1 MIDDDR
7 PARTRRQLLLTP
19 VGALSAGKVFST
31 LAVWTTNVAG
41 AILVFELTASALI
54 VGLVTVAQ
62 FTPQIAL
69 VPLSGARADRGDRFL
84 QVMLGTAVTALG
96 SVLLTVWALTVGYSE
111 PRDAYVMIAAAALVG
126 TGFAIAGPA
135 HSALLPSL
143 VRRSELADALALSS
157 LPIIVAR
164 SIGPAIGAGLYLTYG
179 AVGTFGF
186 AAVLH
191 LGFIGLLIDLR
202 RRVVTAARSE
212 GAVRDS
218 RIRAGI
224 AYLRRSPRTVLQ
236 ILGVGVIGVGTDPI
250 VTLTPSLADE
260 LGMPSGFVG
269 TLASSFGLGAA
280 LGFVVLSR
288 ARLRF
293 GIHRLGAIGLA
304 LMGLGT
310 LVSGLAPGPAV
321 AVTGAVIAGSGM
333 TFALN
338 SFTTL
343 VQQDVPDALRGR
355 VMALW
360 SLAFL
365 GSRPV
370 TAFVS
375 GSATDL
381 LGVRVSLVASALII
395 LIGAWLTR
403 GARMLARPVSTG
415 DDDVPS
421 DGAED
426 GSGTPPAKDS

>member
-1 MIDDDR
+1 MLADDG
-7 PARTRRQLLLTP
+7 PPRTRRQLLLTP

-31 LAVWTTNVAG
+31 LAVWTMNVAG
-41 AILVFELTASALI
+41 AILVYELTASALI

-62 FTPQIAL
+62 FTPQL
-69 VPLSGARADRGDRFL
+69 LFTPLAGARADRGDRFL
-84 QVMLGTAVTALG
+84 QVMVGTAVTALG
-96 SVLLTVWALTVGYSE
+96 SVLLTVWALTVGFTE
-111 PRDAYVMIAAAALVG
+111 PRDAYVMVAASGLVG
-126 TGFAIAGPA
+126 IGFSIAGPA

-164 SIGPAIGAGLYLTYG
+164 SLGPAVGAGLYLTYG
-179 AVGTFGF
+179 ALGTFAVAG
-186 AAVLH
+186 VLH
-191 LGFIGLLIDLR
+191 VGFIVLLVDLR
-202 RRVVTAARSE
+202 RRVVTTQRERVA
-212 GAVRDS
+212 GQDS

-224 AYLRRSPRTVLQ
+224 AYLRSSPRTMIQ

-250 VTLTPSLADE
+250 VTLTPSLAAE
-260 LGMPSGFVG
+260 LGMPGGFVG

-304 LMGLGT
+304 LMGTGT
-310 LVSGLAPGPAV
+310 FLSGVTPGPGLAV
-321 AVTGAVIAGSGM
+321 AGVVTAGIGM

-343 VQQDVPDALRGR
+343 VQSDVPDLLRGR

-365 GSRPV
+365 GSRPL
-370 TAFVS
+370 TAITS
-375 GSATDL
+375 GSVTDL
-381 LGVRVSLVASALII
+381 LGVRVSLVGSAAII
-395 LIGAWLTR
+395 LVGAWATR
-403 GARMLARPVSTG
+403 GSRMLARPTTTG
-415 DDDVPS
+415 PAETDTEPEGS
-421 DGAED
+421 DA
-426 GSGTPPAKDS
+426 